1 MLGYLL
7 ILGALILGLAAGYDL
22 PQIATYFLQGL
33 LEGGTLQL
41 LGVITLIEMLT
52 IFLELTGSLQRILAS
67 LRRIFEN
74 SGVLIALVPS
84 LLGLFP
90 VPGGAMLSAPMVGIY
105 GDEIGFKANRKSTIN
120 LFFRHIWDQVFPFKP
135 HLILA
140 ATVVDIPLFTLI
152 GWNLPVT
159 LASVLVGFWYLI
171 GRDPRLKSLLP
182 TNHEDPPRGR
192 PLWVEVAPLMIPL
205 VLALGFR
212 IDFVYAM
219 ATGLLFGLLTQ
230 KVSGSML
237 KKMVLKGIRPQLLF
251 ILAAVMIFKTL
262 LENSGLIKILAHL
275 LPGYGIPVGILAFAL
290 PLVISFATGME
301 LVAVG
306 MVYPLLLG
314 LIPPGTLALPYIIIM
329 MTANAIGQTHSP
341 VHICMVV
348 GNEYF
353 GASLRRVI
361 WMSLIPQGFRL
372 AAALLFAWAL
382 AIFLPR

>member
-22 PQIATYFLQGL
+22 PQIAAYFLQGL
-33 LEGGTLQL
+33 LEKGTLQL

-52 IFLELTGSLQRILAS
+52 IFLELTGSLKRILAF

-84 LLGLFP
+84 LLGFFP

-105 GDEIGFKANRKSTIN
+105 GDEIGFRANRKATIN
-120 LFFRHIWDQVFPFKP
+120 LFFRHIWDLVFPFKP

-140 ATVVDIPLFTLI
+140 ATVVNIPLFSLI
-152 GWNLPVT
+152 GWHLPVT
-159 LASVLVGFWYLI
+159 LASVLVGFWFLI

-192 PLWVEVAPLMIPL
+192 PLWIEVAPLVIPL
-205 VLALGFR
+205 VLALGLR

-219 ATGLLFGLLTQ
+219 AIGLLFGLLTQ
-230 KVSGSML
+230 KVSADML
-237 KKMVLKGIRPQLLF
+237 KKMILKGIRPQLLF

-262 LENSGLIKILAHL
+262 LENSGLIGVLAHI

-290 PLVISFATGME
+290 PLISGLATGME

-306 MVYPLLLG
+306 IVFPLLLG
-314 LIPPGTLALPYIIIM
+314 LLPQGTHALPYVIIM
-329 MTANAIGQTHSP
+329 MTTNAIGQTHSP

-361 WMSLIPQGFRL
+361 WMSLIPQGFRM

-382 AIFLPR
+382 ALFLLR

>member
-159 LASVLVGFWYLI
+159 LASALVGFWYLI
-171 GRDPRLKSLLP
+171 GRDPMLKSLIP

-290 PLVISFATGME
+290 PLIISFATGME

-314 LIPPGTLALPYIIIM
+314 LIPPGALALPYIIIM

>member
-33 LEGGTLQL
+33 LERGTLQL

-105 GDEIGFKANRKSTIN
+105 GDEIGFRANRKSTIN

-171 GRDPRLKSLLP
+171 GRDPRLKSLIP

-205 VLALGFR
+205 VLGLGFR

-290 PLVISFATGME
+290 PLIISFATGME

-314 LIPPGTLALPYIIIM
+314 LIPPGALALPYIIIM